1 MKKLSTVLLLL
12 CLLLSLAAC
21 GKKPASTDTG
31 SATQAAKTEAGTNQ
45 TEAATDTE
53 PKTEPD
59 TEPDTEPVPDT
70 PALSFEEIT
79 VVDNDDCLIR
89 ITGIDAKNF
98 WGYTLNVYL
107 ENKSSD
113 KKYRFSVDGASI
125 NGVSAEPLFS
135 KEVAAGK
142 KAMEEISFMD
152 DSLPELLGDFTDIML
167 AFRVHDADDWTADDI
182 VTETVHVYPFGEEN
196 AVRYVRQPQDTDTVI
211 VDNDDL
217 TVIVTGYDPDSLWG
231 YSVNLYLVNKTDKAL
246 MFSVDDASVN
256 GLMSDPFFATTVEAG
271 TSAFSQLSW
280 SDSEFE
286 KNGITEVEE
295 IEMNFRVHDADDWG
309 ADNLFEETVKL
320 NP

>member
-1 MKKLSTVLLLL
+1 MKKRIAALFLM

-53 PKTEPD
+53 PK

-182 VTETVHVYPFGEEN
+182 VMETVHVYPFGEEN

>member
-53 PKTEPD
+53 PK

-182 VTETVHVYPFGEEN
+182 VMETVHVYPFGEEN

>member
-21 GKKPASTDTG
+21 GKKPSSTDTG
-31 SATQAAKTEAGTNQ
+31 SATQAAKTEVGTNQ

-53 PKTEPD
+53 PK

-182 VTETVHVYPFGEEN
+182 VMETVHVYPFGEEN

>member
-182 VTETVHVYPFGEEN
+182 VMETVHVYPFGEEN

>member
-1 MKKLSTVLLLL
+1 MKKRIAALLLM

-21 GKKPASTDTG
+21 DKKPASTDTG
-31 SATQAAKTEAGTNQ
+31 SATQAAKTEAGTTQ

-53 PKTEPD
+53 SK

-89 ITGIDAKNF
+89 ITGIDAQNF

-113 KKYRFSVDGASI
+113 KKFLFSVDGASI
-125 NGVSAEPLFS
+125 NGVSAAALFS
-135 KEVAAGK
+135 KEIAAGK
-142 KAMEEISFMD
+142 KAMEEITFMD

-167 AFRVHDADDWTADDI
+167 AFRVHDADDWAADDI

-217 TVIVTGYDPDSLWG
+217 TVIVTGYDPDGVWG

-246 MFSVDDASVN
+246 MFSVEDVSVN
-256 GLMSDPFFATTVEAG
+256 GLMSDPLFATTVEAG
-271 TSAFSQLSW
+271 TSAFPQLSW

-295 IEMNFRVHDADDWG
+295 IEMNFRVYDANVWG